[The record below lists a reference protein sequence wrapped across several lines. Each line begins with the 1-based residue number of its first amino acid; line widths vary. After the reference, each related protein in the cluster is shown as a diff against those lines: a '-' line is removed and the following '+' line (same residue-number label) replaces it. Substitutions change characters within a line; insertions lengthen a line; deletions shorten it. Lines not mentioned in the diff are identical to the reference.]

1 MRKITLL
8 LFAFICSFTGYSQG
22 LPLEG
27 FEGTTFPPTDWAVFD
42 IGVGGT
48 VDWSTNPNSCQ
59 GTLAAYMNR
68 QNIAQ
73 GVSTEEYLSTPSV
86 LVPVNGELRFF
97 SRTFTAGNSGTTY
110 EVKLAPGTSN
120 QNLPA
125 SYTTTLATYTE
136 DELSAVFNVCDEKVI
151 NLAAYAGQN
160 VYIAFVMKYTQ
171 PSNSLT
177 GDRWLLD
184 NVQVVE
190 KCLDPAGL
198 AAAPQATTSTLSWTG
213 TATTFEIEHLVGTT
227 PPTGVPTGTSTTNTF
242 NQTGL
247 LPTTN
252 YCFYVRA
259 VCSASSSA
267 WVGPICYT
275 TSALPPVCGGNYVDS
290 GGTTGNY
297 TNGENITVTICP
309 TVPGDVVTVT
319 FTAFNTEPSFDGI
332 YVYNANS
339 VLPAAQIA
347 SPNGIG
353 FGPMTIPGAFWGTAI
368 PGPFVAANPSGC
380 LTFNF
385 RSDGSVV
392 RPGWI
397 ANITCGPPPTCP
409 NPNGLSVNGITSS
422 SVNATWTSNSSATTF
437 NMIAVPAGSP
447 APNAGT
453 TGYLTSTTN
462 TNALVNGLLPD
473 TCYDIY
479 VRDECG
485 PGDFSSWISV
495 LNICTTPTCPRPTNL
510 VASGITL
517 TNATLQWTSNSTALT
532 WHVLA
537 LPCGSPAPDAGTT
550 GFLVATTNPF
560 LITGLSPATC
570 YTLYV
575 RGVCSDTDLSN
586 WSTGININTQL
597 VPPACGGTFTD
608 PGGASG
614 NYANNLNVTTVICP
628 DNATDLVTVTFL
640 SFATEG
646 CCDDLLVYEGSGTGG
661 TLLGSYA
668 GTAIPPEVTSAVPGG
683 CLTFVF
689 ISDGSV
695 TAAGWVA
702 NVTCGPAPTCP
713 KPTNLVAS
721 AVTSTTASLL
731 WTNNSTATTWH
742 VLALPCGSPA
752 PDAGSTGF
760 QVATTNPFLITGLS
774 PDTCYTLY
782 VRNVC
787 SDTDLSNWSVGI
799 NITTQQVPPACGGT
813 FTDPGGS
820 SANYGNNANVTTTI
834 CPPGPLDLVTVTF
847 LSFSTEACC
856 DDLMVYEGNGTGG
869 TLLGTF
875 AGNAIPPEITSSVPG
890 GCLTFVFTS
899 DGSVTAAGWVA
910 NVTCGPAPT
919 CSKPIGLTAI
929 VLTSTSAALSWTQ
942 PLNPD
947 GSTAT
952 TWEVIVQPAGTGTPT
967 AGSVGTI
974 VTAIPYTATGLT
986 PGTNYEFW
994 VRAVCSDTDSSPWA
1008 GPSPFFTQISCGDSQ
1023 PFCGD
1028 TGLTYTN
1035 VTGAPSYGS
1044 IDCLFTTPNP
1054 NWYFMNVN
1062 EAGNLTFQIAQTN
1075 NGGGGI
1081 DVDFVCW
1088 GPFNSNDFSIICGQ
1102 LYDYPDGNIGV
1113 PDNVIACSYSAAPIE
1128 NFTIPNAQVG
1138 QFYIVLITNFSNQP
1152 GTVSFVQTNNNQT
1165 GAGGTS
1171 CDIVC
1176 DVDLGND
1183 QVLCN
1188 QTSYTITSTNEN
1200 ADGYTW
1206 FNGTTQIPGEIGS
1219 TLIVTQS
1226 GTYTCVVTCGL
1237 NTAEDSVVIT
1247 FNAPVVPTFAFTT
1260 TVCQGLPAPILPLSS
1275 TNTPA
1280 ITGTWNPTSIDTS
1293 VVGTTTYTFTPDAG
1307 QCASVTTVDVAVVA
1321 ASVVSTFDPIA
1332 NICQGLPAPTLPTSS
1347 TNVPA
1352 VTGTWNPSTID
1363 TSVVGTVT
1371 YTFTPNA
1378 GQCATVVTL
1387 DVTIDAPSIVPTFT
1401 PIANICQDLAAPT
1414 LPTSSTNS
1422 ITGTWNPSTIDTS
1435 VVGTVTYTFT
1445 PTAGQCA
1452 IVTTLDVTIDAPSI
1466 VPTFTPIA
1474 NICQD
1479 LAAPTLP
1486 TSSTNSITGTWNPS
1500 TIDTSVVGTVTY
1512 TFTPTAGQC
1521 ATVTTLDVII
1531 DAPSIVPTFTPIASI
1546 CQDLVAPSLPT
1557 SSTNSITGTWNPS
1570 TIDTSIVGTITYTF
1584 TPAGGQ
1590 CAIVTTLDVTIDA
1603 PSIVPTFTPIA
1614 NICLDNA
1621 APTLPTTST
1630 NSITGSWNPS
1640 TIDTSVAGTVIYT
1653 FTPNTGQCATTTTLN
1668 VTIDSPN
1675 IVPTFNG
1682 IGAICLNST
1691 APTLPT
1697 TSINSITGSWFPSTI
1712 DTSVAGSVTYTFT
1725 PDPLQCAVSTTLSV
1739 TVNAAAQPLF
1749 TQLGPYCQG
1758 ATAVVFPTTSND
1770 GIVGS
1775 WSSSTIDTSVAGT
1788 FIYTFTPDAG
1798 YCATQVDMTIIINV
1812 TPDVAPINDVDACD
1826 AYTLPTLV
1834 LGNYYSSP
1842 NGVNPITNLTLTTSQ
1857 TVYVFAQTTGT
1868 NCSDEES
1875 FVVTITDSPEFMI
1888 EGDCIGP
1895 VFTLTV
1901 VPTAGSFP
1909 NDVEYS
1915 WSNGTSVVGTNAT
1928 LEVLTMG
1935 DYTCT
1940 VTFPGDFVDCDS
1952 SVTFSANDIFCIIPK
1967 GISPNGDG
1975 MNDFFN
1981 LSGFNVTQLNIYN
1994 RYGTIAYS
2002 KAGYVNEWAGQSDKG
2017 EELPD
2022 GTYYY
2027 VIERADAETK
2037 TGWVYINR
2045 NAN

>member
-68 QNIAQ
+68 QNLGQ
-73 GVSTEEYLSTPSV
+73 GSYTEEYLSTK
-86 LVPVNGELRFF
+86 LITVPANGQLRFF
-97 SRTFTAGNSGTTY
+97 SRTFTAGNSGTLY
-110 EVKLAPGTSN
+110 EVKLAVGTSP
-120 QNLPA
+120 QNVPA

-136 DELSAVFNVCDEKVI
+136 DQLSAVFNVCDEKVI
-151 NLAAYAGQN
+151 DLDAYVGQD

-171 PSNSLT
+171 PGTILS

-190 KCLDPAGL
+190 QCLDPTGL
-198 AAAPQATTSTLSWTG
+198 AAAPQATTSVLSWAG

-259 VCSASSSA
+259 VCDASSSA

-297 TNGENITVTICP
+297 TNSENITVTICP
-309 TVPGDVVTVT
+309 TVPGEVVTVT

-339 VLPAAQIA
+339 ALPAAQIA
-347 SPNGIG
+347 SANGVG
-353 FGPMTIPGAFWGTAI
+353 FGPMTIPGAFWGTVI

-397 ANITCGPPPTCP
+397 ANITCGAPPTCP

-422 SVNATWTSNSSATTF
+422 SVNTTWTSNSGATTF
-437 NMIAVPAGSP
+437 NMIAVPTGSP
-447 APNAGT
+447 APNNGT

-462 TNALVNGLLPD
+462 INALVNGLSPD

-479 VRDECG
+479 VRDECA
-485 PGDFSSWISV
+485 PGDFSSWIG
-495 LNICTTPTCPRPTNL
+495 LTNICTFP
-510 VASGITL
+510 I
-517 TNATLQWTSNSTALT
+517 
-532 WHVLA
+532 
-537 LPCGSPAPDAGTT
+537 
-550 GFLVATTNPF
+550 
-560 LITGLSPATC
+560 
-570 YTLYV
+570 
-575 RGVCSDTDLSN
+575 
-586 WSTGININTQL
+586 
-597 VPPACGGTFTD
+597 PPACGGTFTD

-614 NYANNLNVTTVICP
+614 NYANNANVTTIICP
-628 DNATDLVTVTFL
+628 QNGTDLVTVTFT
-640 SFATEG
+640 SFNTEG

-661 TLLGSYA
+661 ALLGSYA

-689 ISDGSV
+689 TSDGSV

-752 PDAGSTGF
+752 PDAGTTGF
-760 QVATTNPFLITGLS
+760 DVATTNPFLITGLL

-787 SDTDLSNWSVGI
+787 SDTDLSNWSIGI
-799 NITTQQVPPACGGT
+799 NITTQLVPPACGGT

-834 CPPGPLDLVTVTF
+834 CPPGATDLVTVTF

-919 CSKPIGLTAI
+919 CSKPIGLTSV
-929 VLTSTSAALSWTQ
+929 VLTSTSASLSWTQ

-947 GSTAT
+947 GTTAT
-952 TWEVIVQPAGTGTPT
+952 TWEVIVQPVGTGTPT

-974 VTAIPYTATGLT
+974 VTSIPYTATGLT

-994 VRAVCSDTDSSPWA
+994 VRAVCSDTDSSPWG
-1008 GPSPFFTQISCGDSQ
+1008 GPSVFFTQVSCGDSQ

-1054 NWYFMNVN
+1054 NWFFMNVN
-1062 EAGNLTFQIAQTN
+1062 QAGNLNFQIAQTN

-1088 GPFNSNDFSIICGQ
+1088 GPFNSSDFSIICGQ
-1102 LYDYPDGNIGV
+1102 LYDYPDGNLGV

-1138 QFYIVLITNFSNQP
+1138 QFYIVLITNFSGQP
-1152 GTVSFVQTNNNQT
+1152 GTVTFAQTNNNQA

-1176 DVDLGND
+1176 DVELGND
-1183 QVLCN
+1183 VVLCN

-1206 FNGTTQIPGEIGS
+1206 FNGTTQILGETTS
-1219 TLIVTQS
+1219 SLVVTQS

-1237 NTAEDSVVIT
+1237 NTAEDSVIIT

-1332 NICQGLPAPTLPTSS
+1332 NICQGLPAPTLPASS

-1352 VTGTWNPSTID
+1352 VTGTWSPSTID

-1387 DVTIDAPSIVPTFT
+1387 DVTIDAPSIVPTFN
-1401 PIANICQDLAAPT
+1401 PIANICQGLPAPT
-1414 LPTSSTNS
+1414 LPTSSTNVPAVA
-1422 ITGTWNPSTIDTS
+1422 GTWSPATIDTS

-1445 PTAGQCA
+1445 PNAGQCA
-1452 IVTTLDVTIDAPSI
+1452 TVTTLDVTIDAPSI

-1479 LAAPTLP
+1479 LSAPT
-1486 TSSTNSITGTWNPS
+1486 
-1500 TIDTSVVGTVTY
+1500 
-1512 TFTPTAGQC
+1512 
-1521 ATVTTLDVII
+1521 
-1531 DAPSIVPTFTPIASI
+1531 
-1546 CQDLVAPSLPT
+1546 LPT

-1570 TIDTSIVGTITYTF
+1570 TIDTSIVGTFTYTF
-1584 TPAGGQ
+1584 TPAAGQCATVTTLDVTIDAPSIVPTFTPITSICQDLVAPSLPTSSTNSITGTWIPSTIDTSVVGTVTYTFTPTSGQ

-1630 NSITGSWNPS
+1630 NSIIGSWSPS
-1640 TIDTSVAGTVIYT
+1640 TIDTSIAGTVTYT
-1653 FTPNTGQCATTTTLN
+1653 FTPNSGQCATTTTLD

-1697 TSINSITGSWFPSTI
+1697 TSLNSITGSWFPSTI

-1725 PDPLQCAVSTTLSV
+1725 PDPLQCAVSTTLTV
-1739 TVNAAAQPLF
+1739 AVNAAAQPLF

-1758 ATAVVFPTTSND
+1758 AAAVVLPTTSTD

-1812 TPDVAPINDVDACD
+1812 TPDVAPISDVDACD
-1826 AYTLPTLV
+1826 AYTLPTLS

-1842 NGVNPITNLTLTTSQ
+1842 NGQNPITNLTLTTSQ

-1868 NCSDEES
+1868 TCSDEES
-1875 FVVTITDSPEFMI
+1875 FVVTITDSPEFII
-1888 EGDCIGP
+1888 EGDCIGA

-1901 VPTAGSFP
+1901 VPTSGSFP

-1915 WSNGTSVVGTNAT
+1915 WSNGTSVVGTSAT
-1928 LEVLTMG
+1928 LEVETMG

-1940 VTFPGDFVDCDS
+1940 VTFPGDVVDCS
-1952 SVTFSANDIFCIIPK
+1952 TPMTFTANDIFCIIPK

-1981 LSGFNVTQLNIYN
+1981 LAGFNVTQLNIYN
-1994 RYGTIAYS
+1994 RYGTIVYA
-2002 KAGYVNEWAGQSDKG
+2002 KGGYVNEWKGQSDKG

>member
-8 LFAFICSFTGYSQG
+8 LFTFIFSFTGNSQG

-27 FEGTTFPPTDWAVFD
+27 FEGGTFPPTNWSVFD

-59 GTLAAYMNR
+59 GTVAAYMNR

-73 GVSTEEYLSTPSV
+73 GVTSEEYLSTPSI
-86 LVPVNGELRFF
+86 LVPLNGELRFF
-97 SRTFTAGNSGTTY
+97 ARTFTAGNTGTIY

-136 DELSAVFNVCDEKVI
+136 DQLSAVFNVCDEKVI
-151 NLAAYAGQN
+151 NLSAYAGTN

-171 PSNSLT
+171 PTSSLT

-190 KCLDPAGL
+190 RCLDPAGL
-198 AAAPQATTSTLSWTG
+198 LAAPQATTSTLSWTG
-213 TATTFEIEHLVGTT
+213 TATTFEIEHLVGTA

-247 LPTTN
+247 TPTTN

-259 VCSASSSA
+259 VCDASSSA

-275 TSALPPVCGGNYVDS
+275 TSALPPVCDGNYVDS

-309 TVPGDVVTVT
+309 TLPGDVVTVT

-332 YVYNANS
+332 YVYNGNS
-339 VLPAAQIA
+339 VAAPQIPSA
-347 SPNGIG
+347 NGVG

-397 ANITCGPPPTCP
+397 ANITCGAPPTCP
-409 NPNGLSVNGITSS
+409 NPNGLTVNGVTSNS
-422 SVNATWTSNSSATTF
+422 ANATWTSNSGATVF
-437 NMIAVPAGSP
+437 NMIALPCGSP

-473 TCYDIY
+473 TCYTIY

-485 PGDFSSWISV
+485 PGDFSSWI
-495 LNICTTPTCPRPTNL
+495 
-510 VASGITL
+510 
-517 TNATLQWTSNSTALT
+517 NATNI
-532 WHVLA
+532 
-537 LPCGSPAPDAGTT
+537 TT
-550 GFLVATTNPF
+550 QP
-560 LITGLSPATC
+560 
-570 YTLYV
+570 
-575 RGVCSDTDLSN
+575 
-586 WSTGININTQL
+586 

-614 NYANNLNVTTVICP
+614 NYANN
-628 DNATDLVTVTFL
+628 
-640 SFATEG
+640 
-646 CCDDLLVYEGSGTGG
+646 
-661 TLLGSYA
+661 
-668 GTAIPPEVTSAVPGG
+668 
-683 CLTFVF
+683 
-689 ISDGSV
+689 
-695 TAAGWVA
+695 
-702 NVTCGPAPTCP
+702 
-713 KPTNLVAS
+713 
-721 AVTSTTASLL
+721 
-731 WTNNSTATTWH
+731 
-742 VLALPCGSPA
+742 
-752 PDAGSTGF
+752 
-760 QVATTNPFLITGLS
+760 
-774 PDTCYTLY
+774 
-782 VRNVC
+782 
-787 SDTDLSNWSVGI
+787 
-799 NITTQQVPPACGGT
+799 
-813 FTDPGGS
+813 
-820 SANYGNNANVTTTI
+820 ANVTTTI
-834 CPPGPLDLVTVTF
+834 CPPSGTDIVTV
-847 LSFSTEACC
+847 SFSAFALENGF
-856 DDLMVYEGNGTGG
+856 DRLQVYAGPNATFPQIGNFT
-869 TLLGTF
+869 
-875 AGNAIPPEITSSVPG
+875 GNAIPPDVASSAPG

-910 NVTCGPAPT
+910 SVTCGPAPTCPRPTNLVSSAITSTSATLQWVSNSTATTWQVLALPCGSPAPTAGSTGFQVATTNPYVITGLLPDTCYTLYVRGVCSGTDLSNWSVGINVTTQLVPPACGGAFTDPGGATGNYANNSNVTTTICPPNGTDLVTVSFSAFALENGFDRLQVYAGPDATFPQIGNFTGNVIPADVVSAAPGGCLTFVFTSDGSVALAGWVASVTCGPAPT
-919 CSKPIGLTAI
+919 CSKPVTLTAV
-929 VLTSTSAALSWTQ
+929 VLTSTSVTLGWTQ

-952 TWEVIVQPAGTGTPT
+952 TWEVIVQPAGAGVPT
-967 AGSVGTI
+967 AGSTGTI
-974 VTAIPYTATGLT
+974 VTTNPYTVTGLT

-994 VRAVCSDTDSSPWA
+994 VRAICSDTDSSAWG
-1008 GPSPFFTQISCGDSQ
+1008 GPRTFFTQVSCGDSQ

-1062 EAGNLTFQIAQTN
+1062 EAGNLNFQIAQTN
-1075 NGGGGI
+1075 NTGGGI

-1088 GPFNSNDFSIICGQ
+1088 GPFSSNDFSIICGQ
-1102 LYDYPDGNIGV
+1102 LYDYPDGNLGV

-1152 GTVSFVQTNNNQT
+1152 GTVTFVQTNNNQP

-1219 TLIVTQS
+1219 TLVVTQS

-1237 NTAEDSVVIT
+1237 NTANDSVVIT
-1247 FNAPVVPTFAFTT
+1247 FNTPVVPTFGFTT
-1260 TVCQGLPAPILPLSS
+1260 TVCQGLPAPILPSSS

-1293 VVGTTTYTFTPDAG
+1293 IVGTTTFTFTPDAG
-1307 QCASVTTVDVAVVA
+1307 QCASITTVDVAVVA

-1332 NICQGLPAPTLPTSS
+1332 NICQGLPAPNLPTSS
-1347 TNVPA
+1347 TNTPA
-1352 VTGTWNPSTID
+1352 VTGTWSPATID

-1378 GQCATVVTL
+1378 GQCATVTTL
-1387 DVTIDAPSIVPTFT
+1387 DVTIDAPSIVPTFAS
-1401 PIANICQDLAAPT
+1401 IANICQDLVAPL
-1414 LPTSSTNS
+1414 LPTSSTNTPAV
-1422 ITGTWNPSTIDTS
+1422 TGTWSPATIDTS

-1445 PTAGQCA
+1445 PNAGQCA
-1452 IVTTLDVTIDAPSI
+1452 TVTTLDVTIDAPSI
-1466 VPTFTPIA
+1466 VPTFAPIA

-1479 LAAPTLP
+1479 LVAPSLP
-1486 TSSTNSITGTWNPS
+1486 TSSTNTPAVTGTWSPA

-1512 TFTPTAGQC
+1512 TFTPNTGQC
-1521 ATVTTLDVII
+1521 AT
-1531 DAPSIVPTFTPIASI
+1531 
-1546 CQDLVAPSLPT
+1546 
-1557 SSTNSITGTWNPS
+1557 
-1570 TIDTSIVGTITYTF
+1570 
-1584 TPAGGQ
+1584 
-1590 CAIVTTLDVTIDA
+1590 VTTLDVTIDA
-1603 PSIVPTFTPIA
+1603 PSIVPTFAPIA
-1614 NICLDNA
+1614 NICQDLV
-1621 APTLPTTST
+1621 APSLPTSST
-1630 NSITGSWNPS
+1630 NTPAVTGTWSPA
-1640 TIDTSVAGTVIYT
+1640 TIDTSVVGTVTYT
-1653 FTPNTGQCATTTTLN
+1653 FTPNTGQCATVTTLDVTIDAPSIVPTFAPIANICQGNVAPALPTTSTNSIAGSWNPSTIDTTVAGTVTYTFTPSTGQCATSTTLN

-1682 IGAICLNST
+1682 IGSICLNSA
-1691 APTLPT
+1691 APALPT
-1697 TSINSITGSWFPSTI
+1697 TSTNSITGSWLPSTI
-1712 DTSVAGSVTYTFT
+1712 DTSVVGSVIYTFT
-1725 PDPLQCAVSTTLSV
+1725 PDALQCAVSTTLTV
-1739 TVNAAAQPLF
+1739 TIDAPITPLF

-1758 ATAVVFPTTSND
+1758 ATVQVLIPTTSTN
-1770 GIVGS
+1770 GVVGS
-1775 WSSSTIDTSVAGT
+1775 WSPNTIDASVAGT

-1798 YCATQVDMTIIINV
+1798 SCATQLNMTIVINA
-1812 TPDVAPINDVDACD
+1812 TPDVLPINDVDVCD
-1826 AYTLPTLV
+1826 SYTLPALTV
-1834 LGNYYSSP
+1834 GNYFSSP
-1842 NGVNPITNLTLTTSQ
+1842 NGVNPITNLTLTASQ
-1857 TVYVFAQTTGT
+1857 TVYVYAQTAGT
-1868 NCSDEES
+1868 TCSDEAS
-1875 FVVTITDSPEFMI
+1875 FEVTISDSPEFTV

-1901 VPTAGSFP
+1901 VPSSGAFP
-1909 NDVEYS
+1909 NNVEYS
-1915 WSNGTSVVGTNAT
+1915 WSNGTNVVGTDAT
-1928 LEVLTMG
+1928 LAVVSMG

-1940 VTFPGDFVDCDS
+1940 VTFPGDVVDCDS
-1952 SVTFSANDIFCIIPK
+1952 SVTFTANDIFCIIPK

-2002 KAGYVNEWAGQSDKG
+2002 KAGYVNEWGGQSNQG

-2022 GTYYY
+2022 GTYFY
-2027 VIERADAETK
+2027 VIERADAESK